1 MYSYSLPN
9 QQDTRKRLSDFYRTG
24 RFPHALLL
32 YGEQGMGK
40 FLFAQYAAMLL
51 LCVSVQKSQANEKMI
66 TTPCMSCENCD
77 KIFRKQHP
85 DVIYPLELS
94 AGKYKTETLKTVIS
108 EASTKPV
115 QGDLR
120 VYLFEEL
127 DNMSELC
134 QNTLLRFIEEPTD
147 ANRFVFTAND
157 MSGILPTILSRVT
170 AVPVMESEYKSGADI
185 LRDWGL
191 NTDAIQTLQTLY
203 QDKNHLYS
211 SDARSIASNIA
222 SALASKN
229 EYAVVTAFSAIT
241 TREKLNETLDCL
253 LTLFRDALLISSG
266 RRDDTVSPAAVSL
279 SQAVSVKRLF
289 LAASKIQQYIADS
302 VYNPNVGLCTAAYSG
317 ELFSILTQ

>member
-9 QQDTRKRLSDFYRTG
+9 QQDTRKRLSDFYKTG

-77 KIFRKQHP
+77 KILRKQHP

-120 VYLFEEL
+120 VYLL
-127 DNMSELC
+127 
-134 QNTLLRFIEEPTD
+134 
-147 ANRFVFTAND
+147 
-157 MSGILPTILSRVT
+157 
-170 AVPVMESEYKSGADI
+170 
-185 LRDWGL
+185 
-191 NTDAIQTLQTLY
+191 
-203 QDKNHLYS
+203 KN
-211 SDARSIASNIA
+211 
-222 SALASKN
+222 
-229 EYAVVTAFSAIT
+229 
-241 TREKLNETLDCL
+241 
-253 LTLFRDALLISSG
+253 
-266 RRDDTVSPAAVSL
+266 
-279 SQAVSVKRLF
+279 
-289 LAASKIQQYIADS
+289 
-302 VYNPNVGLCTAAYSG
+302 
-317 ELFSILTQ
+317 

>member
-1 MYSYSLPN
+1 
-9 QQDTRKRLSDFYRTG
+9 
-24 RFPHALLL
+24 
-32 YGEQGMGK
+32 
-40 FLFAQYAAMLL
+40 
-51 LCVSVQKSQANEKMI
+51 
-66 TTPCMSCENCD
+66 
-77 KIFRKQHP
+77 
-85 DVIYPLELS
+85 
-94 AGKYKTETLKTVIS
+94 
-108 EASTKPV
+108 
-115 QGDLR
+115 
-120 VYLFEEL
+120 
-127 DNMSELC
+127 MSELC